1 MRAILVY
8 GRSRVL
14 PTLTTGGKPPL
25 IEHPRFFVDVLYVHR
40 KVCVCARIL
49 ERVEIC
55 VAVLY
60 FDRECLIR
68 FSLT

>member
-8 GRSRVL
+8 GRSRAL
-14 PTLTTGGKPPL
+14 PTLTTAGKPPH

-40 KVCVCARIL
+40 KVSVCARTL

-60 FDRECLIR
+60 FDREC
-68 FSLT
+68 